1 MLTSFELTL
10 RGDSAPK
17 AKVGIRPLIQADVSS
32 TEDSAPNGLKPAVTA
47 IEVSGEA
54 VNVSDSLVISGSAA
68 GTLIRVDVTMPDY
81 VAIGLDTSC
90 EEIPVEVDA

>member
-10 RGDSAPK
+10 RGDSAPQ

-32 TEDSAPNGLKPAVTA
+32 TEESAPNGLKPVVTA
-47 IEVSGEA
+47 IAVAGEV
-54 VNVSDSLVISGSAA
+54 VNVSDSLVIPSSAA

-81 VAIGLDTSC
+81 VAIGLETSC

>member
-1 MLTSFELTL
+1 MLTTFELSL

-17 AKVGIRPLIQADVSS
+17 AKVSIRPTIQADVSS
-32 TEDSAPNGLKPAVTA
+32 TEESAPNGLKPAVTA
-47 IEVSGEA
+47 IEVAGEA
-54 VNVSDSLVISGSAA
+54 INVSDSFVIPVSAA

-90 EEIPVEVDA
+90 EEIPEEAVA

>member
-32 TEDSAPNGLKPAVTA
+32 TEESAPNGLKPVVTA
-47 IEVSGEA
+47 IEVAGET
-54 VNVSDSLVISGSAA
+54 VNVSDSIVIPGSAA
-68 GTLIRVDVTMPDY
+68 GTLIRVYVSMPDY

-90 EEIPVEVDA
+90 EEIPEEVIV